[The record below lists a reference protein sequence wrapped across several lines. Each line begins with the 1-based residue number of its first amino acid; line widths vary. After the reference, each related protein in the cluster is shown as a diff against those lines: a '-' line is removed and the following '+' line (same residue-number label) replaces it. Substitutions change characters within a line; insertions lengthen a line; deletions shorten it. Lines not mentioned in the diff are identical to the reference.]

1 LSEHGKYGPPKGMRD
16 WSPRET
22 LMRQELMAR
31 IGALYQLYGFQPID
45 TPALENL
52 EVLFGKGGGENEK
65 LLFKVLKRGDEF
77 EKWLSGTLGS
87 GGVRPEDGGEKPGL
101 TGPADMGLRF
111 DLTVPLARY
120 VASHSADLPRV
131 FRVYHIGPVWRAD
144 RPQKGRFREFYQCD
158 IDVVGGESIHHEVEI
173 LTASERALNSLGLG
187 KIRLRLSDKRFLP
200 ILLGGLGVEAGKA
213 PNVSLALDKLDKKA
227 LPDVLAEIQEA
238 LGEGPVAHRVMDF
251 VAECQGNRVDL
262 KMLENFKL
270 PEEHDGV
277 TLTRVIQNLRDIV
290 VEMRKINPVTSIHFD
305 PLLVRGMDYYTGP
318 VFEAGLEGVS
328 YSIGGGGRYDKLIG
342 RFLGKEMPAVG
353 FSIGFE
359 RILAALQE
367 KEPKGSMAKARR
379 VFLINAGQSATDIH
393 LTAEKLREGGI
404 AVETYFVD
412 ADFGRQMKMAEA
424 LGIEFAV
431 KEFSPLDGTYL
442 VRKLSERRDL
452 SVNLTEL
459 KNLLL
464 E

>member
-1 LSEHGKYGPPKGMRD
+1 M
-16 WSPRET
+16 
-22 LMRQELMAR
+22 
-31 IGALYQLYGFQPID
+31 
-45 TPALENL
+45 
-52 EVLFGKGGGENEK
+52 
-65 LLFKVLKRGDEF
+65 
-77 EKWLSGTLGS
+77 
-87 GGVRPEDGGEKPGL
+87 
-101 TGPADMGLRF
+101 
-111 DLTVPLARY
+111 
-120 VASHSADLPRV
+120 
-131 FRVYHIGPVWRAD
+131 
-144 RPQKGRFREFYQCD
+144 
-158 IDVVGGESIHHEVEI
+158 
-173 LTASERALNSLGLG
+173 
-187 KIRLRLSDKRFLP
+187 
-200 ILLGGLGVEAGKA
+200 
-213 PNVSLALDKLDKKA
+213 
-227 LPDVLAEIQEA
+227 
-238 LGEGPVAHRVMDF
+238 AHRVMDF